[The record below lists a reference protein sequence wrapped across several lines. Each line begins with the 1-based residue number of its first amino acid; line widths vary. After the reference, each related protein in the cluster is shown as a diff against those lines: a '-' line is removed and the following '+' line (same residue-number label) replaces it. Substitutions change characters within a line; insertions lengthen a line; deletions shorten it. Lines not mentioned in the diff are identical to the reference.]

1 MDYILPLSDKVIKV
15 LRGCLE
21 KAKPYTAEE
30 RETLNYPEVGAFFID
45 RLLTCLL
52 YTSFDAVEN
61 RRQYKVRRLANRLKE
76 APACLK

>member
-30 RETLNYPEVGAFFID
+30 RETLNYPEVGEFFID
-45 RLLTCLL
+45 RLLTDREAAT
-52 YTSFDAVEN
+52 YAMDE
-61 RRQYKVRRLANRLKE
+61 LKAAGLWTE
-76 APACLK
+76 EDEKKAFG